1 VRYLEELFMLPTL
14 DATNKMG
21 IKTYRANMSGR
32 LILSR
37 DVLTRDKTLF
47 FMVQDIAMNGKSNAD
62 RYVRIPLIEVSSGIV
77 LMPRNK
83 DKIGEIQKSTCSLYV
98 LEMSFAR
105 ETDPLEIE
113 KYAPTIKNV
122 HSRENDRSFLFFSG
136 NKRSLMG
143 ATI

>member
-1 VRYLEELFMLPTL
+1 MLPTF

-21 IKTYRANMSGR
+21 IKAYKANISGR
-32 LILSR
+32 LIFSDFSFIR
-37 DVLTRDKTLF
+37 D
-47 FMVQDIAMNGKSNAD
+47 FMPSFKAVSTAIRGRNNVAKYAIMPWAD
-62 RYVRIPLIEVSSGIV
+62 VSGGVV
-77 LMPRNK
+77 LMPRNM
-83 DKIGEIQKSTCSLYV
+83 DKMGEIKKSSCSLYV

-122 HSRENDRSFLFFSG
+122 HSRENDRSFLFFAG